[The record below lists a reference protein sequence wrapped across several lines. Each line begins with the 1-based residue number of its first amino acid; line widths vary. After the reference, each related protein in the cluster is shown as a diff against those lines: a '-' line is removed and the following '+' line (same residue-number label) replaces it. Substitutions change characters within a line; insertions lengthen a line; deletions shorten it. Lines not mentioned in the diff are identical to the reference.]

1 MVHNNRVSV
10 IVLNATFS
18 NITVLLWRSVLL
30 VEEMGVLGENHIPAA
45 SHRQTLSHNVLSS
58 APRQEYPE
66 KITDLLQVSDKL
78 DHIMFYR
85 VHLAMS
91 GIPTHNVGVDR
102 H

>member
-10 IVLNATFS
+10 IVFNATFS

-30 VEEMGVLGENHIPAA
+30 VEEMGVLGENHSPAA
-45 SHRQTLSHNVLSS
+45 SHRQTLSHVLSS
-58 APRQEYPE
+58 APRQEYPK
-66 KITDLLQVSDKL
+66 KITDLLQVTDKL
-78 DHIMFYR
+78 DDIMFYR

>member
-1 MVHNNRVSV
+1 VVHNNRVSV

-18 NITVLLWRSVLL
+18 NITVLL
-30 VEEMGVLGENHIPAA
+30 VEEMGVPGENHSPAA
-45 SHRQTLSHNVLSS
+45 SHRQTLSHVLSS
-58 APRQEYPE
+58 APRQEYPK
-66 KITDLLQVSDKL
+66 KITDLLQVTDKL

-102 H
+102 HRLHR